1 QLPQLKNV
9 CHALEVP
16 VKKQQLP
23 NGRQPTLEWILPPAV
38 AQQERELLDVVGRHK
53 FDETYVEKVRIVP
66 RAGRSSAKIEFQL
79 QPQAFVEQLL
89 QAKENTPKPSTSP
102 AEHIVVEYSSPNIAK
117 PFHVGHLRST
127 IIGNVLANLHQHLG
141 YRTTRLNYLGDWG
154 TQFGLLALGVQLTK
168 VTDKDMQASPIE
180 TLYKSYVAANK
191 EAEENPE
198 IAQRARELFTA
209 LEAGTDETM
218 AAQWQQYRK
227 YTIDDLSKVYNRLG
241 VCFDSYEWESQYS
254 QQQIQEVLDKLRSA
268 GLLQPELDGREIV
281 VVDGRRIP
289 VIKSDGSTLYLA
301 RDIAALLERLSRFQF
316 SRLLYVV
323 DNGQADHFNALFKTA
338 VAVENRL
345 NLDQLQHVKFGRIH
359 GMSTRQGKAIFLKDV
374 LDEARDIMRE
384 KRNLSASRWTE
395 YLPKPINYHSP
406 FYFPATKK
414 NHSLNDEHVC
424 DILGVSAVLVNVLK
438 QRRQRDHEFSW
449 QQALQVNGDT
459 GIKLQYTHC
468 RLHSLLDNFRE
479 VDLDDIKPDW
489 QHFAQEPA
497 DALDLLYELARFDQS
512 IWQSKEQLEA
522 CVLVNYLFGLCNAT
536 SRALKRLPVKQESCL
551 RKQSQRLLLFHAAK
565 KTLQKGMQLLGLRP
579 LDQM

>member
-1 QLPQLKNV
+1 MIRIRRAICDQLPQLKKA
-9 CHALEVP
+9 CPALEVP
-16 VKKQQLP
+16 VKKQQLQ
-23 NGRQPTLEWILPPAV
+23 NARRPTLEWVLPSAV
-38 AQQERELLDVVGRHK
+38 AQQEQELLEIVREHR
-53 FDETYVEKVRIVP
+53 FDEAYVKNVRIVP
-66 RAGRSSAKIEFQL
+66 SAGRSAAKIEFQL
-79 QPQAFVEQLL
+79 QPQVFVEQLL
-89 QAKENTPKPSTSP
+89 QSKPNTSEPSISP
-102 AEHIVVEYSSPNIAK
+102 TEHILVEYSSPNIAK

-154 TQFGLLALGVQLTK
+154 TQFGLLALGVQLK
-168 VTDKDMQASPIE
+168 NVSDQEMQASPIE
-180 TLYKSYVAANK
+180 VLYESYVAANK
-191 EAEENPE
+191 ASEESPD
-198 IAQRARELFTA
+198 IAKQARALFAA

-218 AAQWQQYRK
+218 AKQWQQYRK
-227 YTIDDLSKVYNRLG
+227 YTIEDLSKVYKRLG
-241 VCFDSYEWESQYS
+241 VHFDSYEWESQYS
-254 QQQIQEVLDKLRSA
+254 QNQIQDALAKLREA
-268 GLLQPELDGREIV
+268 GLLHQELDGREVV

-301 RDIAALLERLSRFQF
+301 RDIAALLERLSRYQF

-323 DNGQADHFNALFKTA
+323 DNGQSDHFNALFKTA
-338 VAVENRL
+338 AALESRL
-345 NLDQLQHVKFGRIH
+345 KLDQLQHVKFGRIH

-384 KRNLSASRWTE
+384 KRNFTATTRENQSLS
-395 YLPKPINYHSP
+395 
-406 FYFPATKK
+406 
-414 NHSLNDEHVC
+414 DEHVC

-468 RLHSLLDNFRE
+468 RLKSLLDNFQE
-479 VDLDDIKPDW
+479 VHLDDIKPNW
-489 QHFAQEPA
+489 LHFTDEPA

-536 SRALKRLPVKQESCL
+536 SRALKRLPVKQENC
-551 RKQSQRLLLFHAAK
+551 RQKQSQRLLLFHAAK
-565 KTLQKGMQLLGLRP
+565 KTLQQGMQLLGLRP

>member
-1 QLPQLKNV
+1 MIRIRRAICDQLPQLKKV
-9 CHALEVP
+9 CNALEVP
-16 VKKQQLP
+16 AKKQQLQ
-23 NGRQPTLEWILPPAV
+23 NARRPTLEWILPTAV
-38 AQQERELLDVVGRHK
+38 AQQEPELLDVVRTQK
-53 FDETYVEKVRIVP
+53 FNETFVEKVQVVP
-66 RAGRSSAKIEFQL
+66 SAGRNPAKIEFQL

-89 QAKENTPKPSTSP
+89 QTKANLLKPFDST

-127 IIGNVLANLHQHLG
+127 IIGNVLANLYQHLG
-141 YRTTRLNYLGDWG
+141 YHTTRLNYLGDWG
-154 TQFGLLALGVQLTK
+154 TQFGLLALGVQLEN
-168 VTDKDMQASPIE
+168 VSDKEMQASPIE

-191 EAEENPE
+191 AAEESPE
-198 IAQRARELFTA
+198 IAQRARDLFTA
-209 LEAGTDETM
+209 LEAGTDEAM
-218 AAQWQQYRK
+218 AKQWQLYRK
-227 YTIDDLSKVYNRLG
+227 YTIEDLSKVYNRLG
-241 VCFDSYEWESQYS
+241 VHFDTYEWESQYS
-254 QQQIQEVLDKLRSA
+254 QQQIQNVLEKLRSA

-338 VAVENRL
+338 AAVEDHL
-345 NLDQLQHVKFGRIH
+345 SLDQLQHVKFGRIH

-374 LDEARDIMRE
+374 LDEAREIMRE
-384 KRNLSASRWTE
+384 KRNLSATTRE
-395 YLPKPINYHSP
+395 
-406 FYFPATKK
+406 
-414 NHSLNDEHVC
+414 NHSLNDESVC

-468 RLHSLLDNFRE
+468 RLHSLLDNFKE
-479 VDLDDIKPDW
+479 LDPDNIKPNW

-512 IWQSKEQLEA
+512 IWHSKEQLEP

-536 SRALKRLPVKQESCL
+536 SRALKRLPVKKESC
-551 RKQSQRLLLFHAAK
+551 RQKQSQRLLLFHAAK
-565 KTLQKGMQLLGLRP
+565 KTLQQGMQLLGLRP

>member
-1 QLPQLKNV
+1 MIRIRRAICEQLPQLKNV

-16 VKKQQLP
+16 VKKQLLQ
-23 NGRQPTLEWILPPAV
+23 NGRQPTLEWILPSAV
-38 AQQERELLDVVGRHK
+38 AQQERELLDVVSRHQ

-66 RAGRSSAKIEFQL
+66 SAGRSSAKIEFQL

-89 QAKENTPKPSTSP
+89 QAKENTLQPSPSS

-168 VTDKDMQASPIE
+168 VSDAEMQAAPIE

-191 EAEENPE
+191 EAEENPK
-198 IAQRARELFTA
+198 IAQRARELFAA

-241 VCFDSYEWESQYS
+241 VRFDSYEWESQYS
-254 QQQIQEVLDKLRSA
+254 QQQIQDVLDKLRSA

-338 VAVENRL
+338 VAVEDRL

-384 KRNLSASRWTE
+384 KRNFSAT
-395 YLPKPINYHSP
+395 
-406 FYFPATKK
+406 TKE

-479 VDLDDIKPDW
+479 VNLDDIKPDW

-551 RKQSQRLLLFHAAK
+551 KKQSQRLLLFHAAK
-565 KTLQKGMQLLGLRP
+565 KTLQKGMKLLGLRP

>member
-1 QLPQLKNV
+1 MIRIRQAICEQLPQLKNA
-9 CHALEVP
+9 CHSLEVP
-16 VKKQQLP
+16 VRRQQLQ
-23 NGRQPTLEWILPPAV
+23 NAGRPTVEWILPSAV
-38 AQQERELLDVVGRHK
+38 AQQEGELLNSLKNR
-53 FDETYVEKVRIVP
+53 FEEAYVENVRIVP
-66 RAGRSSAKIEFQL
+66 SAGRSAAKIVFQL
-79 QPQAFVEQLL
+79 QPQVFVEQLL
-89 QAKENTPKPSTSP
+89 QTKGNAIHPSP
-102 AEHIVVEYSSPNIAK
+102 FAAEHIVVEYSSPNIAK

-154 TQFGLLALGVQLTK
+154 TQFGLLALGVQLLN
-168 VTDKDMQASPIE
+168 VSDKEMQLSPIE

-191 EAEENPE
+191 AAEQRPE
-198 IAQRARELFTA
+198 IAQQARDLFGA
-209 LEAGTDETM
+209 LEGGTDKTM
-218 AAQWQQYRK
+218 ALQWQQYRK

-241 VCFDSYEWESQYS
+241 VHFDIYEWESQYS
-254 QQQIQEVLDKLRSA
+254 QQHIQEVLGKLRIS
-268 GLLQPELDGREIV
+268 GLLQPEHDGREIV

-301 RDIAALLERLSRFQF
+301 RDIAALLERLSRFEF

-323 DNGQADHFNALFKTA
+323 DNGQSDHFNALFKTSA
-338 VAVENRL
+338 ALDDRL
-345 NLDQLQHVKFGRIH
+345 SLEQLQHVKFGRIH

-384 KRNLSASRWTE
+384 KRNFSPTTRE
-395 YLPKPINYHSP
+395 NY
-406 FYFPATKK
+406 
-414 NHSLNDEHVC
+414 NLDDEHVC

-468 RLHSLLDNFRE
+468 RLHSLLHNFSE

-489 QHFAQEPA
+489 KHFATEPM
-497 DALDLLYELARFDQS
+497 DALDLLYALARFDQS

-522 CVLVNYLFGLCNAT
+522 CVLVNYLFELCNTT
-536 SRALKRLPVKQESCL
+536 SRALKRLPVKQEPSL
-551 RKQSQRLLLFHAAK
+551 QKQLQRLLLFHAAK
-565 KTLQKGMQLLGLRP
+565 RTLRQGMELLGLRP